1 MMPTTPPVRPPS
13 PWPGSRHE
21 AEHRWQLDGIRSLA
35 AAVEELHSLAGE
47 LRAAHIA
54 GWSLVEP
61 MRSGHLLATR
71 SSRRQRARLPCGSA
85 GIEKIE
91 RVPPV
96 RWRVRLVDEPPVSGE
111 EVLMLD
117 RASRTVVLNRIQGSM
132 RQASGPAI
140 PPSLL
145 AELTAQVSAAEVEH
159 RLWGVAP
166 ARIGPNV
173 DLVAVGSALR
183 IHAIEDGALVR
194 TAEALTF
201 QHAADRAATLVDA
214 AAAYELLA
222 REAEAVITAGGRL
235 VGVDD
240 GLLEVWYDCA

>member
-35 AAVEELHSLAGE
+35 AAVEELHSLAAE
-47 LRAAHIA
+47 LRAADAA
-54 GWSLVEP
+54 GWSLAEP
-61 MRSGHLLATR
+61 MRNGHLLATR
-71 SSRRQRARLPCGSA
+71 PSRRQRARLPGGSA
-85 GIEKIE
+85 RAGVTE
-91 RVPPV
+91 RVPST
-96 RWRVRLVDEPPVSGE
+96 RWRVRLVDEPPVSGD

-117 RASRTVVLNRIQGSM
+117 RASRTVVLNGGSM
-132 RQASGPAI
+132 RQASGPAMR
-140 PPSLL
+140 PSLL

-166 ARIGPNV
+166 ARTGPNL

-183 IHAIEDGALVR
+183 VHAVEDGALVR

-201 QHAADRAATLVDA
+201 QHAADHAATLADA
-214 AAAYELLA
+214 AAAYERLA
-222 REAEAVITAGGRL
+222 WEAEAMITAGGRL

-240 GLLEVWYDCA
+240 GLVEVWYDCA